1 MPWQDRSQLH
11 TFITIHSSW
20 NKGEHGETDC
30 VQMQI
35 VTGDSKPKSQPARRM
50 PFAARQEVAR

>member
-1 MPWQDRSQLH
+1 MPWQDRSYLH

-20 NKGEHGETDC
+20 KKGEYGETDC

-35 VTGDSKPKSQPARRM
+35 ATGDSKPKSQPARWM
-50 PFAARQEVAR
+50 PFAAHQEVAR

>member
-1 MPWQDRSQLH
+1 MPWQDRSRLH
-11 TFITIHSSW
+11 NFITIHSSW
-20 NKGEHGETDC
+20 KKGEHGETDC

-35 VTGDSKPKSQPARRM
+35 VTGDSKPKSQPARWM